1 MVSLHVTVIMKKSV
15 DVFDFGK
22 KNSQHTINYILNIN
36 IQNGIVN
43 NNFNTIK
50 IDETEFFK

>member
-1 MVSLHVTVIMKKSV
+1 MSLILARKIL
-15 DVFDFGK
+15 
-22 KNSQHTINYILNIN
+22 NHTINCIEIIIYNTILNIN

>member
-1 MVSLHVTVIMKKSV
+1 MSLILARKIL
-15 DVFDFGK
+15 
-22 KNSQHTINYILNIN
+22 NHTINYILNIN

-50 IDETEFFK
+50 NDETEFFK

>member
-1 MVSLHVTVIMKKSV
+1 MSLILAR
-15 DVFDFGK
+15 

-50 IDETEFFK
+50 IDETEFLNN

>member
-1 MVSLHVTVIMKKSV
+1 MSLILARKIL
-15 DVFDFGK
+15 
-22 KNSQHTINYILNIN
+22 NHTINYILNIK
-36 IQNGIVN
+36 NGIVN

>member
-1 MVSLHVTVIMKKSV
+1 MSLILARKIL
-15 DVFDFGK
+15 
-22 KNSQHTINYILNIN
+22 NHTIYYILNIN

>member
-1 MVSLHVTVIMKKSV
+1 MSLIFTKKIL
-15 DVFDFGK
+15 
-22 KNSQHTINYILNIN
+22 NHTINYILNIN